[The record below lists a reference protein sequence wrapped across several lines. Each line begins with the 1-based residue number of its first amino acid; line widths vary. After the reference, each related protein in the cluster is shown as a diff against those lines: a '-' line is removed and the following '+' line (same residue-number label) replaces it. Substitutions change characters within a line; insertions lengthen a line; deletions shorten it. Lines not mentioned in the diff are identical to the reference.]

1 VGGNSFNMF
10 GKFRGKKTADE
21 NQSYVGPGTELVS
34 AAAPTGTQLLTVRVI
49 KAQDL
54 VAKDKGGTSDP
65 LAQLLL
71 SGQKRET
78 KVVPKTLN
86 PEWEEE
92 FTFDFKPGAG
102 EKLDVV
108 LYDHDKGM
116 LTNSKEFLGAITI
129 YIDHILPDLVFQEW
143 HDLEYN
149 PKYQKKQEDV
159 TGKIL
164 LAITWSE
171 GGDQNSS
178 SFDSAAPLKTFG
190 REKSVRLQTSASL
203 PDLPEDEPL
212 EDSRLQT
219 AAVTKKAIVTVV
231 KAEGLVAKDQN
242 GFSDPLAEV
251 HLGPQKMTT
260 AHKSKTLNPKYALN
274 LLYSCTHTP
283 TSYTLAH
290 TRPHRRT
297 LLPPIPTLTSTP
309 HDHAHVAVSR
319 YCQFSKW
326 SSCQHIQSSCIF

>member
-1 VGGNSFNMF
+1 MF

-143 HDLEYN
+143 HDLEHN
-149 PKYQKKQEDV
+149 PKYQKKHEDV

-178 SFDSAAPLKTFG
+178 SFDSAAPLKPFG

-203 PDLPEDEPL
+203 PDLPEDKPL
-212 EDSRLQT
+212 EDSRPQT